1 MSLAF
6 TRAAIVVMACAACSR
21 AGDAKQD
28 SAVSGAQAS
37 PMPAQP
43 NSAAAQKPAAAE
55 PPVSSQAMPARTRVT
70 RKPDSIIGRDSV
82 ITLPR
87 RTLPLAK
94 PKTP

>member
-1 MSLAF
+1 MSVALA
-6 TRAAIVVMACAACSR
+6 RVALIVTMCAACSR
-21 AGDAKQD
+21 GGDAKQD
-28 SAVSGAQAS
+28 TAVAGAQVS
-37 PMPAQP
+37 PMPSQP
-43 NSAAAQKPAAAE
+43 NSVVVQKPARAE

-70 RKPDSIIGRDSV
+70 RKADSIIGRDSV